1 MLPLILGSAT
11 LTLMSSTPGLEPI
24 DLFELDIAV
33 VFVILLFV
41 LSLIPDGD
49 LLGFELRVYAAT
61 CVPGIVEKLEPL

>member
-1 MLPLILGSAT
+1 
-11 LTLMSSTPGLEPI
+11 MSSTPGLEPI

-61 CVPGIVEKLEPL
+61 